1 MSDGEGVPELS
12 IHARG
17 APLNILVA
25 AAVIEQDGQFLVTK
39 RQAGVHLAGRWEFPG
54 GKCEPG
60 ESLAVC
66 LVRELREELNVE
78 AEVGPEIF
86 VISHD
91 YPDRTVELHFLTCTV
106 LGVPE
111 PQLGQEMRWV
121 PRAELGTLQFLPAD
135 APLIDRLQAG
145 IGS

>member
-1 MSDGEGVPELS
+1 MSDGRGMPELS
-12 IHARG
+12 VHAG
-17 APLNILVA
+17 ATPLTIVVA

-39 RQAGVHLAGRWEFPG
+39 RQAGVHLSGRWEFPG

-78 AEVGPEIF
+78 AEVGAEILA
-86 VISHD
+86 ISHD
-91 YPDRTVELHFLTCTV
+91 YPDRTVELHFLTCTI
-106 LGVPE
+106 LGGPE

-135 APLIDRLQAG
+135 ASLIERLQAG
-145 IGS
+145 S